1 MAERYEKVKH
11 FTAITSTILLSTS
24 LLTGC
29 GASTQTTASNSVQT
43 ATEQATEEPTE
54 LVDPLDWTPL
64 AELDTHADLRSSFEE
79 LTNILVTKDGIKS
92 GILYTDSMD
101 HSSAA
106 NQNNTLFEV
115 YRNTGFNISAY
126 NEDGNYIKDEDKAE
140 KIKEIAGKEYTD
152 IEDGEETAAVL
163 NAYFELLPDES
174 AGEFQGSKFLSR
186 AEAMALVMRA
196 ITPVNEDRAPEH
208 DGEFTKTAGDTVYTD
223 YAAAMDGYAVLN
235 TENG

>member
-1 MAERYEKVKH
+1 MAERYEKVKQ
-11 FTAITSTILLSTS
+11 FTAITTAILLSTS

-29 GASTQTTASNSVQT
+29 GASTQTTASDSVQT
-43 ATEQATEEPTE
+43 ATEQAAEEPTE

-101 HSSAA
+101 HSSAT

-126 NEDGNYIKDEDKAE
+126 KK
-140 KIKEIAGKEYTD
+140 KEI
-152 IEDGEETAAVL
+152 I
-163 NAYFELLPDES
+163 
-174 AGEFQGSKFLSR
+174 SKMKIRQRRSKRSQERNIQTLR
-186 AEAMALVMRA
+186 
-196 ITPVNEDRAPEH
+196 
-208 DGEFTKTAGDTVYTD
+208 
-223 YAAAMDGYAVLN
+223 
-235 TENG
+235 TERKQQQS